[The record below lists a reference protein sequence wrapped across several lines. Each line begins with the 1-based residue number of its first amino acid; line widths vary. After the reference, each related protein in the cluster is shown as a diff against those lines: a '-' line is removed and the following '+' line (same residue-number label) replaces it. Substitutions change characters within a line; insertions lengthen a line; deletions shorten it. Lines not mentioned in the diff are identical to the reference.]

1 VDDDAHRDDVPGRPL
16 TVGADSEAGTSA
28 GPLTRERDREAPA
41 PRDEGLSAFLYDADG
56 EDVDVDPEKVD
67 LETLDEGDLLWIDA
81 DTSRDDAFERVAALV
96 PLDREE
102 VHSLPSDRPFI
113 RDAGDA
119 FELGV
124 VLLPDREDT
133 DRESRSL
140 VCIVGRNWF
149 VSLRHGSAGS
159 LDKFAEHLRGD
170 SALGRLDAP
179 SFLAQVLEW
188 VLNAYFDRLDA
199 LQREIDEIEEDIL
212 GGRSGDETVRRLV
225 GLRGELGRLRRRLSP
240 HRQVF
245 VTLAH
250 PSFDVISG
258 SSAAAEFQVL
268 ADRLEVALQTIDS
281 TREMIFGSFDVLMS
295 RTAQRTNDIMRVL
308 TIVSVSLLPM
318 TVIAGVLGMNS
329 MPKSLETP
337 WVFWGSIVAMIVVAT
352 LMFLA
357 ARLLFWKR

>member
-1 VDDDAHRDDVPGRPL
+1 M
-16 TVGADSEAGTSA
+16 GAQAGTNTGA
-28 GPLTRERDREAPA
+28 GQTTRERDREAPA

-56 EDVDVDPEKVD
+56 EDADVDPEKVD
-67 LETLDEGDLLWIDA
+67 LESLDEEDLLWIDA
-81 DTSRDDAFERVAALV
+81 DTSREDAFERVAALV
-96 PLDREE
+96 PVKHEE
-102 VHSLPSDRPFI
+102 LRSLPADRPFI

-140 VCIVGRNWF
+140 VCVVGRNWF
-149 VSLRHGSAGS
+149 VSLRHGSVKS
-159 LDKFAEHLRGD
+159 LDEFAHHLRGD

-188 VLNAYFDRLDA
+188 VLNTYFDRLDE
-199 LQREIDEIEEDIL
+199 LQQEIDGIEEDIL
-212 GGRSGDETVRRLV
+212 AARSGEETVRRLV
-225 GLRGELGRLRRRLSP
+225 ALRGELGRLRRRLSP

-250 PSFDVISG
+250 PSFDVLSG
-258 SSAAAEFQVL
+258 SSAAAEFEVL

-318 TVIAGVLGMNS
+318 TVIAGILGMNS
-329 MPKSLETP
+329 MPKSLATP
-337 WVFWGSIVAMIVVAT
+337 LVFWGSIVAMVVVAT

>member
-1 VDDDAHRDDVPGRPL
+1 MDDDEKTGTR
-16 TVGADSEAGTSA
+16 TVGADAGTGTGA
-28 GPLTRERDREAPA
+28 GPATRERDSEAPA

-67 LETLDEGDLLWIDA
+67 LESLDEEDLLWIDA
-81 DTSRDDAFERVAALV
+81 DISRDDAFERVAALV
-96 PLDREE
+96 PVEHEE
-102 VHSLPSDRPFI
+102 LRSLPADRPFI

-140 VCIVGRNWF
+140 VCVVGRNWF
-149 VSLRHGSAGS
+149 VSLRHGSVKS
-159 LDKFAEHLRGD
+159 LDEFAEHLRGD

-188 VLNAYFDRLDA
+188 VLNAYFDRLDE
-199 LQREIDEIEEDIL
+199 LQQEIDGIEEDIL
-212 GGRSGDETVRRLV
+212 AGRSGEETVRRLV
-225 GLRGELGRLRRRLSP
+225 ALRGELGRLRRRLSP

-258 SSAAAEFQVL
+258 SSAAAEFEVL

-329 MPKSLETP
+329 MPKSLATP
-337 WVFWGSIVAMIVVAT
+337 LVFWGSIVAMIAVAT
-352 LMFLA
+352 LMFVA

>member
-1 VDDDAHRDDVPGRPL
+1 MVDDKPQRGPR
-16 TVGADSEAGTSA
+16 TVGAEAGADTVA
-28 GPLTRERDREAPA
+28 GLATRDRDREAPA
-41 PRDEGLSAFLYDADG
+41 PRDDRLTAFLYDADG
-56 EDVDVDPEKVD
+56 GDADVDAEKLT
-67 LETLDEGDLLWIDA
+67 LESLDEEDLLWIDV

-96 PLDREE
+96 PVENEE
-102 VHSLPSDRPFI
+102 LRSLPTDRPFI

-124 VLLPDREDT
+124 VLLPDREDK

-140 VCIVGRNWF
+140 VCVVGRNWF
-149 VSLRHGSAGS
+149 VSLRHGKVKS
-159 LDKFAEHLRGD
+159 LDEFAGHLRGD

-188 VLNAYFDRLDA
+188 VLNTYFDHLDE
-199 LQREIDEIEEDIL
+199 LQQEIDGIEEDIL
-212 GGRSGDETVRRLV
+212 AGRSGDETVRRLV
-225 GLRGELGRLRRRLSP
+225 AMRGELGRLRRRLSP

-258 SSAAAEFQVL
+258 SSAAAEFEVL

-281 TREMIFGSFDVLMS
+281 TREMIFGSFDVLLS

-329 MPKSLETP
+329 MPKSLATP
-337 WVFWGSIVAMIVVAT
+337 LVFWESIVAMVVVAT

-357 ARLLFWKR
+357 ARLLFWTR

>member
-1 VDDDAHRDDVPGRPL
+1 MDDDEKTGTR
-16 TVGADSEAGTSA
+16 TVGADAGTGS
-28 GPLTRERDREAPA
+28 GPAARERDREASA

-56 EDVDVDPEKVD
+56 EDADVDPEKVD
-67 LETLDEGDLLWIDA
+67 LESLDEEDLLWIDA
-81 DTSRDDAFERVAALV
+81 DISRDDTFERVAALV
-96 PLDREE
+96 PLDHDEMR
-102 VHSLPSDRPFI
+102 SLPSDRPFI

-124 VLLPDREDT
+124 VLLPEREDT

-140 VCIVGRNWF
+140 VCVVGSNWF
-149 VSLRHGSAGS
+149 VSLRHGSVKS
-159 LDKFAEHLRGD
+159 LDEFAHHLRGD

-188 VLNAYFDRLDA
+188 VLNTYFDRLDE
-199 LQREIDEIEEDIL
+199 LQQEIDGIEEGIL
-212 GGRSGDETVRRLV
+212 AGRSGEETVRPLV
-225 GLRGELGRLRRRLSP
+225 ALRGELGRLRRRLSP

-258 SSAAAEFQVL
+258 SSAAAEFEVL

-281 TREMIFGSFDVLMS
+281 TREMVFGSFDVLMS

-329 MPKSLETP
+329 MPKSLATP
-337 WVFWGSIVAMIVVAT
+337 LVFWGSIVAMIVVAT

>member
-1 VDDDAHRDDVPGRPL
+1 LGGHASRVEDDTQR
-16 TVGADSEAGTSA
+16 TVGADAEAGA
-28 GPLTRERDREAPA
+28 GAANRERDSEAPA

-56 EDVDVDPEKVD
+56 EDADVDPEKVD
-67 LETLDEGDLLWIDA
+67 LEGLEEDDLLWIDA
-81 DTSRDDAFERVAALV
+81 DTSREASFERVAALI
-96 PLDREE
+96 PLEREE
-102 VHSLPSDRPFI
+102 LESLPADRPFV
-113 RDAGDA
+113 RDAGDV

-124 VLLPDREDT
+124 VLLPDREDAEH
-133 DRESRSL
+133 ESQSL
-140 VCIVGRNWF
+140 VCVVGRNWF
-149 VSLRHGSAGS
+149 VSLRHGSVRS
-159 LDKFAEHLRGD
+159 LDEFARHLRGD

-188 VLNAYFDRLDA
+188 VLNAYFDRLNE
-199 LQREIDEIEEDIL
+199 LQQEIDAIEEDIL
-212 GGRSGDETVRRLV
+212 GGHPGDETVRRLV
-225 GLRGELGRLRRRLSP
+225 ALRGELGRLRRRLSP

-258 SSAAAEFQVL
+258 SSAAAEFEVL
-268 ADRLEVALQTIDS
+268 ADRLEVALLTVDS

-329 MPKSLETP
+329 MPKSLATP
-337 WVFWGSIVAMIVVAT
+337 LVFWGSIVAMVVVAT

>member
-1 VDDDAHRDDVPGRPL
+1 MDDARKER
-16 TVGADSEAGTSA
+16 TVAADAGVDA
-28 GPLTRERDREAPA
+28 GDGPETAERDREAPA

-56 EDVDVDPEKVD
+56 DDVDVDPERVD
-67 LETLDEGDLLWIDA
+67 LESLDEGDLLWIDA
-81 DTSRDDAFERVAALV
+81 DTSRDDAFQRVAALV
-96 PLDREE
+96 PLDHEE
-102 VHSLPSDRPFI
+102 LQSLPSDRPFI
-113 RDAGDA
+113 RDAGDT

-124 VLLPDREDT
+124 VLLPDREDAGG
-133 DRESRSL
+133 ESRSL

-149 VSLRHGSAGS
+149 VSLRHGSVKS
-159 LDKFAEHLRGD
+159 IDKFAEHLRGD

-199 LQREIDEIEEDIL
+199 LQREIDGIEEEIL
-212 GGRSGDETVRRLV
+212 AGHHGDETVRRLV

-258 SSAAAEFQVL
+258 SSAAAEFGVL

-337 WVFWGSIVAMIVVAT
+337 GVFWGSIVAMFIVAA
-352 LMFLA
+352 LMFVA